1 MLLSLPLAL
10 HGLASSPCQT
20 RAMSRRRAPASRPG
34 LQRRWGGAWETCL
47 PWCPACGRRSICGVR
62 FGHERPSRCHRGWLW
77 RDGLLWCQAQRCSVT
92 AQPGGST
99 LHPLFHDNPRK
110 APAPRPLGFL
120 SIRASPCHGE
130 RVARLALT
138 PLWLSSLFERHRS
151 LLPPG
156 SCVKVKPA
164 AALRM
169 APLRPSA
176 WADC

>member
-1 MLLSLPLAL
+1 MVWPPLLV
-10 HGLASSPCQT
+10 
-20 RAMSRRRAPASRPG
+20 RRAPCHAVGLLHHGQASS
-34 LQRRWGGAWETCL
+34 GGGVA
-47 PWCPACGRRSICGVR
+47 PGRRVCPGAQRVDAASIGGVR

-77 RDGLLWCQAQRCSVT
+77 RDGLLWCQAPRCSVT

-110 APAPRPLGFL
+110 APAPRPLGFF

-130 RVARLALT
+130 RVARLAHT

-151 LLPPG
+151 LLPLG